1 MGLGLWDELVGVPE
15 AEGEPEK
22 GELLTGP
29 WVSLQDMVPLLI
41 SNQGWVVPGTA
52 GEGALGLKYDPGTG
66 NQGSPG
72 LGSPVRERAVP
83 ANTRPWWETSELVCV
98 MCFAGEPWVG

>member
-15 AEGEPEK
+15 AEAQPEK
-22 GELLTGP
+22 GAGLLTGP

-52 GEGALGLKYDPGTG
+52 GEGALGLKCDPGTG
-66 NQGSPG
+66 NQGSPS
-72 LGSPVRERAVP
+72 LGSPVHERAVP
-83 ANTRPWWETSELVCV
+83 RQHQV
-98 MCFAGEPWVG
+98 MVGDQ